1 MTGDSYKPKKQP
13 STRIEKVLWVLAG
26 IAALLLL
33 TATVQLVAR
42 TRSQGIVGETVYL
55 VGQTGAI
62 RLHESPA
69 QDSKVIAAL
78 VRGSP
83 VTVLGLSQE
92 EGQAWY
98 LVQKGEMTPG
108 WVPAYEVTRETP

>member
-1 MTGDSYKPKKQP
+1 MTGDSYKPKKALP
-13 STRIEKVLWVLAG
+13 SRIEKALWVLAG
-26 IAALLLL
+26 ITALLLL
-33 TATVQLVAR
+33 TATVQLVVR
-42 TRSQGIVGETVYL
+42 TQSQGIVGETVYL

-83 VTVLGLSQE
+83 VIVLGLNQQ

-108 WVPAYEVTRETP
+108 WVPAFEVTRETP